1 MLQIKLEDSILT
13 LYSFWGIIGW
23 TVSYIYIICHI
34 QEKQL
39 KRKVYKIL
47 VIAIMIA
54 IAGARILWVIVNMC
68 VEKRVPVL
76 KDFVNG
82 GLVFYGGMLPI
93 IVLIWLIFPLSDMI
107 KYQDIFI
114 IAIPLFHG
122 FARIGCFFAGCCF
135 GKNYFPIQLLESFFC
150 FIIFFI
156 LNYKKNDSRYKE
168 KMAISY
174 LVLYAVIRFFLEF
187 LRGDEVRGIWFGL
200 STSQYISSIIMVI
213 VFIKIILQMKGKD
226 E

>member
-1 MLQIKLEDSILT
+1 M
-13 LYSFWGIIGW
+13 YSFWGIIGW
-23 TVSYIYIICHI
+23 TVSYVYIICHI

-54 IAGARILWVIVNMC
+54 IVGARILWVIVNMG
-68 VEKRVPVL
+68 VEKRAPVL

-82 GLVFYGGMLPI
+82 GLVFYGGMLPV
-93 IVLIWLIFPLSDMI
+93 IVLIWLIFPLSDMM
-107 KYQDIFI
+107 KYLDIFI

-135 GKNYFPIQLLESFFC
+135 GKKYFPIQLLESFFC
-150 FIIFFI
+150 FIIFII
-156 LNYKKNDSRYKE
+156 LNYKKNDLRYKG
-168 KMAISY
+168 KMTIFY
-174 LVLYAVIRFFLEF
+174 LALYAVIRFFLEF

-200 STSQYISSIIMVI
+200 STSQYISSIILVI
-213 VFIKIILQMKGKD
+213 VFINIMMSG
-226 E
+226 

>member
-122 FARIGCFFAGCCF
+122 FARRCCF

-156 LNYKKNDSRYKE
+156 LNYKK
-168 KMAISY
+168 M
-174 LVLYAVIRFFLEF
+174 IRDIRKKWQFL
-187 LRGDEVRGIWFGL
+187 IWFYML
-200 STSQYISSIIMVI
+200 
-213 VFIKIILQMKGKD
+213 
-226 E
+226 